1 MLTRKIGNILKI
13 LYFIH
18 LDIFINIY
26 IYIYTRYEYGYINVL
41 YIQII

>member
-13 LYFIH
+13 LYFIR

-26 IYIYTRYEYGYINVL
+26 IYILDMNMDTLMFYI
-41 YIQII
+41 YK